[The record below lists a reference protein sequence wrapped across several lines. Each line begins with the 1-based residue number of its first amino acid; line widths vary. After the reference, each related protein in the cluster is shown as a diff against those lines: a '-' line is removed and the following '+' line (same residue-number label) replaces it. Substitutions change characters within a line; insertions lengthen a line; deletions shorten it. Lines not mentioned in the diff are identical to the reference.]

1 METGV
6 RLSCLG
12 RKADRFMH
20 EGYSALGR
28 LPMENG
34 PQSIGGNG
42 HGTGGAELWCGCYIP
57 GIRDF
62 SRIPLIG

>member
-1 METGV
+1 
-6 RLSCLG
+6 
-12 RKADRFMH
+12 MH

-42 HGTGGAELWCGCYIP
+42 HGTGGAELWCGCHIP

-62 SRIPLIG
+62 SRVPLID